1 MHALV
6 VDGAVDVKGTYP
18 VVHEGREIARYSL
31 RVALPADY
39 PHSLP
44 LVWETGERIPRIE
57 DRHVN
62 VADGSLCLG
71 APAALWIAL
80 AGNFSIDRV
89 LDLPVRNFLIGN
101 SMVEAG
107 EEWPHGEW
115 KHGANGML
123 QYFGETVGTDRS
135 PHRDS
140 PDRWTHQ
147 RKGSWPLALPLWQR
161 QDRSEMPYGCDREAA
176 AVPAEVLAH
185 SGVLII
191 DFMNK
196 RKSKHGES
204 EVGQH
209 RRGCARGRLLS
220 VPWHSCDIV

>member
-1 MHALV
+1 MTSWHERAPAAIAALEALLRESYPTMHALV

-123 QYFGETVGTDRS
+123 QYFGETVGTDDPLTVIRLIDGLINAKVRGHWLCPCGS
-135 PHRDS
+135 GKIV
-140 PDRWTHQ
+140 
-147 RKGSWPLALPLWQR
+147 RKCHTDAIAKLRPCQPRCWPIQVCSSLT
-161 QDRSEMPYGCDREAA
+161 S
-176 AVPAEVLAH
+176 
-185 SGVLII
+185 
-191 DFMNK
+191 
-196 RKSKHGES
+196 
-204 EVGQH
+204 
-209 RRGCARGRLLS
+209 
-220 VPWHSCDIV
+220 